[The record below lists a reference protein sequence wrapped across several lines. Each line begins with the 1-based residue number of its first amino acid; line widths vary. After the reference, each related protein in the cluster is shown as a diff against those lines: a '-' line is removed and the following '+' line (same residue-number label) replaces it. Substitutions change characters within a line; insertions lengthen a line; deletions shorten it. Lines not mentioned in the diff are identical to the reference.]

1 MATKQQ
7 RQEVIDK
14 YHIVINTSI
23 GDDRVFGDRTNIFL
37 LVNSIM
43 FIGANYFDTLKPL
56 ISGAG
61 VVLGVLWFYIS
72 HLSLKA
78 HKFWINELIA
88 LETKMFENPHRDG
101 LFTKKKDQTRF
112 GIGSTNLMARALPL
126 LFFGMWAYII
136 MTK

>member
-1 MATKQQ
+1 VATKKQ
-7 RQEVIDK
+7 RQEDIDK
-14 YHIVINTSI
+14 YNIVINTSI

-43 FIGANYFDTLKPL
+43 FIGANYFATLRPL

-61 VVLGVLWFYIS
+61 VVLGILWFYIS

-78 HKFWINELIA
+78 HRFWTNELIE
-88 LETKMFENPHRDG
+88 LETKMFENPHQDG

-112 GIGSTNLMARALPL
+112 GIGSTNLMARALPM
-126 LFFGMWAYII
+126 LFFIMWTYLLLV
-136 MTK
+136 K